1 MLDENQNYL
10 SMIFIQ
16 DAIRTEYA
24 PIIEPVEA
32 SLDEKYAQLGR
43 QHADFAVHIQTQIS
57 QIQQQI
63 IQLHQVQQQAP
74 PPPPPPPPH
83 LLNNTFGNSI
93 ISIDIIRNILFFLRS
108 TTSTQY
114 DASDATTTV
123 ITIQ

>member
-114 DASDATTTV
+114 DASDATTTF